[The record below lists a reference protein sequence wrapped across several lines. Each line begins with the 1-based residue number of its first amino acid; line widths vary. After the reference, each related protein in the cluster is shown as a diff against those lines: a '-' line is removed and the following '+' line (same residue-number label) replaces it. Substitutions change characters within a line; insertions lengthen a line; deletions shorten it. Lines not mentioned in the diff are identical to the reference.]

1 MENDLVC
8 VQLNGDDVY
17 SEAINEE
24 ERERILTDPS
34 YAMHLY
40 QSFMNK
46 AKENVPDV
54 PGSTASENPYLQ
66 TLDSES
72 HGNNTQFVFINMIHN
87 YMHLLGIVWNDQ
99 MILLLLEEYRR
110 LRDSFRNPKIKKRTL
125 WQQIVAVFTKH
136 NYKVTEEMLDKK
148 FRKLKQTFM
157 RIRDNQN
164 IKRRTGRANIFLVD
178 KTSNVEVKIIESAL
192 PKQNIPKHIVKADSQ
207 TLTSTIVHEGP
218 GTSGELTPSAKKVKI
233 DFMLSSPT
241 SDGAGPSGV
250 VKDHT
255 ERCTTPATT
264 PQSSKRKRKGLLQHR
279 HDLLKL
285 EQQKVTEISLL
296 RQSLDKNNQLMQV
309 LVEIAQER
317 NKLLARLVDLEEK
330 KSKSKCILHLHCILH
345 FITFLENKL
354 CSTSVL
360 KLSVIFL
367 IPWCIQI
374 Q

>member
-8 VQLNGDDVY
+8 VQLNGEDVY
-17 SEAINEE
+17 FEAINEE

-66 TLDSES
+66 TLDSE
-72 HGNNTQFVFINMIHN
+72 
-87 YMHLLGIVWNDQ
+87 
-99 MILLLLEEYRR
+99 
-110 LRDSFRNPKIKKRTL
+110 TL

-148 FRKLKQTFM
+148 FRNLKQTFM

-164 IKRRTGRANIFLVD
+164 IKRRTGRANVTWKFYNNMCEIFLVD

-192 PKQNIPKHIVKADSQ
+192 LKQNIPKHTVKADSQ

-250 VKDHT
+250 VSNKQSATEDHT
-255 ERCTTPATT
+255 EGCTTPTTT
-264 PQSSKRKRKGLLQHR
+264 PP
-279 HDLLKL
+279 
-285 EQQKVTEISLL
+285 EQQ
-296 RQSLDKNNQLMQV
+296 
-309 LVEIAQER
+309 
-317 NKLLARLVDLEEK
+317 EK
-330 KSKSKCILHLHCILH
+330 KKIV
-345 FITFLENKL
+345 T
-354 CSTSVL
+354 TT
-360 KLSVIFL
+360 
-367 IPWCIQI
+367 PP
-374 Q
+374 

>member
-1 MENDLVC
+1 MENDLLC
-8 VQLNGDDVY
+8 VQLNGEDVY
-17 SEAINEE
+17 LEAVNEE

-66 TLDSES
+66 TLDSEC
-72 HGNNTQFVFINMIHN
+72 
-87 YMHLLGIVWNDQ
+87 IVWNDQ

-110 LRDSFRNPKIKKRTL
+110 LRDSFRNPKMKKRTL
-125 WQQIVAVFTKH
+125 WQQIAAVFTKH
-136 NYKVTEEMLDKK
+136 NYKVTEDMLDKK
-148 FRKLKQTFM
+148 FRNLKQTFM

-164 IKRRTGRANIFLVD
+164 IKRRTGRVNVTWKFYNIMCEIFLVD

-192 PKQNIPKHIVKADSQ
+192 PKQNIPKHIVKVDSQ

-250 VKDHT
+250 VSNKQSATEDHT

-264 PQSSKRKRKGLLQHR
+264 PQSSKRKRKGLLQHH

-309 LVEIAQER
+309 LVETAQER
-317 NKLLARLVDLEEK
+317 NKLLARLVDLEK
-330 KSKSKCILHLHCILH
+330 KSKSKCLLHLHCILH